1 VERRSRSR
9 RAAACL
15 ARVVELADTSA
26 WTNRHRDDATRADFD
41 TRVVRGEIATCPPV
55 LLELLWSA
63 RASAEFEDTVSRMSA
78 LPQLE
83 ANRPV
88 WDRAVAVWRELVR
101 RGRHRQ
107 AHQPDLLIAAAAELA
122 GVPVCH
128 YDRHFEVIAEVTGQP
143 MRAIAPLGT
152 LTSG

>member
-1 VERRSRSR
+1 
-9 RAAACL
+9 
-15 ARVVELADTSA
+15 VELADTSA
-26 WTNRHRDDATRADFD
+26 WTNRHRQNAVRVDFD
-41 TRVVRGEIATCPPV
+41 KRVIRGEIATCPPV
-55 LLELLWSA
+55 LMELLWTA
-63 RASAEFEDTVSRMSA
+63 RARADFEDTASRMSA

-83 ANRPV
+83 ADRPA
-88 WDRAVAVWRELVR
+88 WDRAVAVWLELVR

-107 AHQPDLLIAAAAELA
+107 ARQPDLLVAAVAELA

-152 LTSG
+152 L